1 MASEG
6 PAARRWRTARTRRL
20 TSAALAAAA
29 VAVLSACAPPP
40 PADAPTAPAEPAPAP
55 PSPRAEAPILRG
67 ADGPL
72 PVRFNIAPLLEALL
86 RDPTAS
92 PPGANDPTCRP
103 SDAHPRPVVLVSGLT
118 QTRTFWQT
126 LSPLLANNGFCVFA
140 LTYGSPPGVPWLGGI
155 RPIAESSADL
165 ASFVEEVL
173 ELTGAEEVDLVGHS
187 EGTVMPQHYLKR
199 RGGADR
205 VHAYVAI
212 APLYGG
218 TTAFGTDAILGQLL
232 ELPFGLGEAIAS
244 AFDSICG
251 ACRDVITGSQFLT
264 DLYGDGVVAVPG
276 VEYTTVV
283 SRHDELI
290 HPWTSGL
297 LDAPNATNFV
307 VQDGCE
313 QDHSEHLSI
322 AVTPRALGA
331 VLNALDPQNAVEPPC
346 VPTWYAFGVGDEP
359 QEP

>member
-1 MASEG
+1 M
-6 PAARRWRTARTRRL
+6 
-20 TSAALAAAA
+20 LA
-29 VAVLSACAPPP
+29 ACAPTPPAGEPGSPDPGGPAPSAPP
-40 PADAPTAPAEPAPAP
+40 PRSGE
-55 PSPRAEAPILRG
+55 PILRG

-72 PVRFNIAPLLEALL
+72 PVRFNIGPLLEALL

-92 PPGANDPTCRP
+92 PPGANDPSCRP
-103 SDAHPRPVVLVSGLT
+103 SEAHPRPVVLVSGLT

-126 LSPLLANNGFCVFA
+126 LSPLLANNGYCVFA
-140 LTYGSPPGVPWLGGI
+140 ATYGSPPGVPWLGGI

-165 ASFVEEVL
+165 AAFVDEVL
-173 ELTGAEEVDLVGHS
+173 ALTGAEEVDLVGHS

-199 RGGADR
+199 RGGAEK
-205 VHAYVAI
+205 VHTYVAI

-218 TTAFGTDAILGQLL
+218 TDAFGTSTFLTQLFQ
-232 ELPFGLGEAIAS
+232 LPFGLGEVLAGV
-244 AFDSICG
+244 FDAICG
-251 ACRDVITGSQFLT
+251 ACRDVITGSQLLT

-276 VEYTTVV
+276 VEYTTIVT
-283 SRHDELI
+283 RYDELI

-313 QDHSEHLSI
+313 EDRSEHLSI
-322 AVTPRALGA
+322 AVTPRALGI

-346 VPTWYAFGVGDEP
+346 VPTWYAFGVPDEP
-359 QEP
+359 QAP